1 MGNAQNRIDY
11 FEYKKAGRDEG
22 EAAALKSYVGVNGY
36 VGTPR
41 RTPRQRTSQISFT
54 ASLIDHDDE
63 RSDSRG
69 FRRA

>member
-1 MGNAQNRIDY
+1 VGNAQNRIDY

-41 RTPRQRTSQISFT
+41 QRTSQISFT

-63 RSDSRG
+63 RSEFARA
-69 FRRA
+69 RRE